1 MRIEEWSNL
10 ELIPQDNGSRR
21 FLNFD
26 VSLPETMKLMPSIAP
41 SGILRRVVLSALKP
55 NPLMTMAPNEET
67 PPAGT
72 LERTMDE
79 N

>member
-1 MRIEEWSNL
+1 MGMGQWSIL
-10 ELIPQDNGSRR
+10 EHILQDNGSRR
-21 FLNFD
+21 FLNID
-26 VSLPETMKLMPSIAP
+26 VSLPETRKLMPSIAP
-41 SGILRRVVLSALKP
+41 KGILRRVVFSALKP
-55 NPLMTMAPNEET
+55 NPLMTMAPKEET